1 MSLQLDNSPISQAYT
16 ITSDGFLRI
25 YGRIAR
31 VGELPYFDKN
41 GNKYTQVVDP
51 EVLFNPGS
59 IATFWEKPITDG
71 HPPVP
76 VTSTNSRQ
84 HLRGFTTTST
94 IIEANRYLGLVQ
106 LITDE
111 GLKRKILNG
120 DSAELSA
127 AYWSDKQQI
136 RPGVLKQLNRRGN
149 HIASVPRGRAGFDVR
164 YPIFS
169 ADAADDS
176 NSQQHDDQILCT
188 NLDDI
193 YNEPLFGD
201 PLSLDSGIH
210 VIEGAKVFDLT
221 PKPGAKMPP
230 QFSKRSEKSKDKVMK
245 FTLDGVQFETDD
257 QTLVATVS
265 TVNQKLA
272 DAAKAQINLDA
283 ATGKSD
289 ALAAQITSLQSELD
303 ALKQQLNQD
312 AAPAET
318 IEDRKAWATC
328 LPILEKLP
336 GFEADSLD
344 WTLNG
349 TGIKRLTLQ
358 ATEAKIP
365 ADKLNNDAYV
375 QAFFDI
381 HCATLAQPINTD
393 SADSKTAKGSGSG
406 SNVDAFLARIQAAR
420 NTESGKEFNADG
432 GVDYAAEARKRI
444 EANSKAN

>member
-41 GNKYTQVVDP
+41 GNQYTQVVDP
-51 EVLFNPGS
+51 EVLFNPDS
-59 IATFWEKPITDG
+59 IATFWEKPVTDG

-76 VTSTNSRQ
+76 VNSANSRQ

-127 AYWSDKQQI
+127 AYWSDKREI
-136 RPGVLKQLNRRGN
+136 RPGVLRQLNRRGN
-149 HIASVPRGRAGFDVR
+149 HIASVPKGRAGFDVR

-169 ADAADDS
+169 ADAADNT
-176 NSQQHDDQILCT
+176 NSQQYGEQILCT

-210 VIEGAKVFDLT
+210 VIESAKVFDLT
-221 PKPGAKMPP
+221 PKPGAKTPP
-230 QFSKRSEKSKDKVMK
+230 QDSNSKDKVMK
-245 FTLDGVQFETDD
+245 FTLDGMQFESDD
-257 QTLVATVS
+257 QTLISAAS

-289 ALAAQITSLQSELD
+289 ALAAQITSLQSEID
-303 ALKQQLNQD
+303 TLKQQLNQD
-312 AAPAET
+312 SAPSET

-381 HCATLAQPINTD
+381 HCANLAQPINTD
-393 SADSKTAKGSGSG
+393 SADNKTTKESGSG

-420 NTESGKEFNADG
+420 NTEKDLNADG
-432 GVDYAAEARKRI
+432 GIDYVAEARKRI